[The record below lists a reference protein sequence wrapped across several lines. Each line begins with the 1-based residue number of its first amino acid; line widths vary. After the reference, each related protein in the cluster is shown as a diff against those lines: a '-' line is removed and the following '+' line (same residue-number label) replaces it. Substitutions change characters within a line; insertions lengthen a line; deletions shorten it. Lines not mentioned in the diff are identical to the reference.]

1 MDERWLIKEMENDLL
16 PLRTILGISD
26 RDMGAVVGLTEEDY
40 RALETGETVMDWDMF
55 LSFLFF
61 FRYNSKTEPIV
72 EALGLYPNAL
82 KERIGI
88 G

>member
-1 MDERWLIKEMENDLL
+1 MENDLL
-16 PLRTILGISD
+16 SLRHILGISC
-26 RDMGAVVGLTEEDY
+26 RDMGQVLGIGEEDY
-40 RALETGETVMDWDMF
+40 RAIEAGEAGMDWDMF

-61 FRYNSKTEPIV
+61 FKYNSKTEPLV